1 MLSIKLEGIEQAMRM
16 FDPKVVSPAASQAIN
31 DAARAGR
38 AEAARALLGKWNLKA
53 GKVNAE
59 LKNIKFA
66 RIGDLT
72 ATIQAKGRPIS
83 LQYFGFKEVRR
94 TVKGKGGK
102 YRQVKGVTGSVLKAG
117 GGKSYPGAFTATM
130 LSGHNGVFMT
140 EKRFFGL
147 SDYGYNKPT
156 RAGTPGSA
164 AGRLWSACR
173 PSPSPPCS
181 TRSPC
186 SKPRSMLS
194 RHGSSHGL
202 GTTLTG
208 SWTNDRG
215 SSLAIR

>member
-156 RAGTPGSA
+156 RGRYAGQRGRTPVVSMSTVTIATMFNQVPVQQATVNAVEARFQSRFGHHID
-164 AGRLWSACR
+164 RLMD
-173 PSPSPPCS
+173 
-181 TRSPC
+181 
-186 SKPRSMLS
+186 K
-194 RHGSSHGL
+194 
-202 GTTLTG
+202 
-208 SWTNDRG
+208 
-215 SSLAIR
+215 